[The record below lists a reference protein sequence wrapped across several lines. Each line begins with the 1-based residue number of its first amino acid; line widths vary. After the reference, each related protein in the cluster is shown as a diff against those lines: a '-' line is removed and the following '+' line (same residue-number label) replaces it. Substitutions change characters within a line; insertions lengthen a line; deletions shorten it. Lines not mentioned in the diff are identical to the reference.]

1 MCEKKEL
8 SFSIFMLYSLADK
21 WKMSPAKVYK
31 ILNSTGI
38 LDNYIIKCYDV
49 LHTQGK
55 EYLVED
61 ITDYVREKGV
71 NVYELSE
78 EWDDFKLLS
87 FEKENEK
94 WLDFVCACRKGQP
107 LNKEYDIII
116 GNVADDD
123 VFKTV
128 DMYFRGLWDKEKVLG
143 ELRYYKMNNQRKYL
157 TNDNEEGSFR

>member
-8 SFSIFMLYSLADK
+8 SFSIFMLNSLADK

-71 NVYELSE
+71 NV
-78 EWDDFKLLS
+78 
-87 FEKENEK
+87 
-94 WLDFVCACRKGQP
+94 
-107 LNKEYDIII
+107 
-116 GNVADDD
+116 
-123 VFKTV
+123 
-128 DMYFRGLWDKEKVLG
+128 
-143 ELRYYKMNNQRKYL
+143 
-157 TNDNEEGSFR
+157 